1 MNRDDKRRSVVMLGG
16 SRLQVPA
23 IEAAQRLGFRVVCAD
38 YDPDA
43 VGFKVAEAYSL
54 TSTLDIDAVEELA
67 LAEKAD
73 FVITST
79 SDAPVRVAATV
90 SERLGLP
97 TGISSSNAVCATQ
110 KDAMRMRLGNYG
122 VPMPD
127 FMACHT
133 PEKFKL
139 ALERFGYDCI
149 AKPADSAASRGV
161 KLITPDDRETPVEEL
176 FEFFCGFSRSGTVM
190 VEERVRGRE
199 VSVEGMTVN
208 GETTILTI
216 TDKLTTEPPY
226 FVELGHSE
234 PSRLPVEAQEAI
246 REVAVKTVEAI
257 GIINGPSHTEI
268 MLTEDGPKVI
278 EMAARLGGDFITSKL
293 VPLSTG
299 IDFVEGTV
307 AVALGLDY
315 DFAPKVRRGSAIRFI
330 TAEHAGKVESIVVP
344 DEVRDAEGIE
354 EIELYL
360 APGDEI
366 ETPHSSNDRI
376 GHVVCSGAD
385 ADEAAARAEWALG
398 KIAVTVGL

>member
-1 MNRDDKRRSVVMLGG
+1 MNQREKRGTVVMLGG
-16 SRLQVPA
+16 SRLQLPA

-43 VGFKVAEAYSL
+43 PGARVADAFSL
-54 TSTLDIDAVEELA
+54 TSTLDVEAVESLA
-67 LAEKAD
+67 RREGAD

-79 SDAPVRVAATV
+79 SDAPVRVAAIV

-97 TGISSSNAVCATQ
+97 TGISSEDAVCATQ
-110 KDAMRMRLGNYG
+110 KDAMRTRLAEHG
-122 VPMPD
+122 VPMPE
-127 FMACHT
+127 FRVCNTVEEFAS
-133 PEKFKL
+133 
-139 ALERFGYDCI
+139 ALEHFGYDCI

-161 KLITPDDRETPVEEL
+161 KLITPDNRSAPVGEL
-176 FEFFCGFSRSGTVM
+176 FELFRGFSRKGTVM
-190 VEERVRGRE
+190 VEQRVTGRE

-208 GETTILTI
+208 GATTILAI

-246 REVAVKTVEAI
+246 REVARRTVEAI
-257 GIINGPSHTEI
+257 GIVTGPSHTEI

-307 AVALGLDY
+307 ATALGLPF
-315 DFAPKVRRGSAIRFI
+315 DFTPRLHRGSAIRFI
-330 TAEHAGKVESIVVP
+330 TAGRAGSLRTIDVPESVH
-344 DEVRDAEGIE
+344 EAEGVE
-354 EIELYL
+354 EAEIYL
-360 APGDEI
+360 SPGDSI

-376 GHVVCSGAD
+376 GHVVCKGFD
-385 ADEAAARAEWALG
+385 ADEAARQAERALSEIQVVVA
-398 KIAVTVGL
+398 